1 MDSNNTIHGG
11 NNQILPNA
19 THAEQNNHYYYEKP
33 QMELNPS
40 VNEQLQGEYRLY
52 VRHGSINVPKLIR
65 NAQNRIVLHAAYY
78 PKYGLDEDGK
88 VLMDALEN
96 NPRLKLHAIFTDT
109 EDNPW
114 IDEFAKVLRDFIP
127 TQIQKEVMRQSKE
140 YFMGMKEHLSGRDQI
155 SISTTRRL
163 PMFPEILIDDTVII
177 GHYAHSRTP
186 APFGLWMT
194 IKHPSIPL
202 MYNSLCCD
210 TINHSQ
216 YSEEELAILR
226 YLEELRLN

>member
-1 MDSNNTIHGG
+1 MDSNTDIHGG
-11 NNQILPNA
+11 NNQLLPNA
-19 THAEQNNHYYYEKP
+19 THAVQHNNYYYEKP

-88 VLMDALEN
+88 VLLDALEN
-96 NPRLKLHAIFTDT
+96 NPHLKLHAIFTDT

-127 TQIQKEVMRQSKE
+127 TQKQKEVMRLSKE